1 MTQHDSW
8 LANNWLKVAVVGIAL
23 MVVVSVAF
31 NYWMAPVIFEQNRKA
46 GENIAKDT
54 IDAEKAMQEYE
65 EFRTL
70 WYDIKSAR
78 EQLDNYQQQEK
89 QFHETYGDDPSEWSR
104 TAETRH
110 GRIHDR
116 ITGQRNQISNLVAEY
131 NAKQDTATEAIFQ
144 CGLPWNIQEKLYIA
158 DASGVE
164 YTSQE
169 AMDKTPPE
177 DGSSCKFAQDPNSA
191 GASDST

>member
-1 MTQHDSW
+1 MTQESW
-8 LANNWLKVAVVGIAL
+8 WANNWLKVVAVFLAL
-23 MVVVSVAF
+23 LIVVPVIF
-31 NYWMAPVIFEQNRKA
+31 NYWMAPMIFEQNRQA
-46 GENIAKDT
+46 GEDIAKDT
-54 IDAEKAMQEYE
+54 INADKAMAEYE

-89 QFHETYGDDPSEWSR
+89 QFHETYGDDPQEWSR

-116 ITGQRNQISNLVAEY
+116 ITGQRNEVSRLVNEY

-144 CGLPWNIQEKLYIA
+144 CGLPYSIDEKLYIG

-177 DGSSCKFAQDPNSA
+177 DPSQCKFAQDPSEA
-191 GASDST
+191 GASDS